1 MFLDLFLPKRAA
13 FRGHVRSKA
22 IGFNDQ
28 VMKSRLVILVATLSV
43 SLLASC
49 MHKKYDTPIT
59 KNTQQ
64 PDKVL
69 FDQAVKDIE
78 HGKYEVARISLQ
90 TLMNTYESS
99 EYLAKAKLAIADS
112 WYREGGPNG
121 LAQAEAE
128 YKDFQLFYPN
138 LEEAPEAQNRICQIH
153 YKQIEKSDRDW
164 TQTLRAE
171 EECRTLLV
179 QYPNSKFAP
188 QTAQLLRNIQESLA
202 EHEFVVG
209 NFYWKREMNP
219 AAANRLN
226 ALVDQFP
233 LYSKAGEALYEA
245 GDSYS
250 KMGPRFRKQSGEMFS
265 RIVRD
270 YPLSSRA
277 DDAKKRLSEMEL
289 PIPQVNRAAYE
300 HEKFELSNYKKPGM
314 MSRSTAWIKGSPDVS
329 HAAKS
334 GAPTMTDPKP
344 TIPASVPVPV
354 NTETASAST
363 AAGGGGVTDVTAT
376 TPGGSSALEKS
387 PDARNSNSK
396 NNAFTANNPGNQ
408 QALPTNRD
416 KELKKIRQ
424 EQAKKQAKQDKKK
437 KKQDENSNQAH
448 QDGAQSQQSQGVAT
462 QSAQTPA
469 GTPAAS
475 TPANANAGTQPPS
488 PNTPQQ

>member
-1 MFLDLFLPKRAA
+1 MFVDQISLKPAA
-13 FRGHVRSKA
+13 SKA
-22 IGFNDQ
+22 RASCDAARDLIGRE
-28 VMKSRLVILVATLSV
+28 MIGRRGARLLLVVSV
-43 SLLASC
+43 ALVTSC
-49 MHKKYDTPIT
+49 MHKKYETPIT

-69 FDQAVKDIE
+69 FDQAIKDIE

-112 WYREGGPNG
+112 WYREGGANG

-153 YKQIEKSDRDW
+153 YKQMEKSDRDW
-164 TQTLRAE
+164 SQTLRAE

-219 AAANRLN
+219 AAANRLS
-226 ALVDQFP
+226 ALVDQYP

-245 GDSYS
+245 GDAYS
-250 KMGPRFRKQSGEMFS
+250 KMGPRFRKSAGEMFA
-265 RIVRD
+265 RIVRE

-277 DDAKKRLSEMEL
+277 DDAKKRLQEMEL
-289 PIPQVNRAAYE
+289 PIPTVDPAAYR
-300 HEKFELSNYKKPGM
+300 HEKFELANYKKPGM
-314 MSRSTAWIKGSPDVS
+314 MTRSTAWIHGSPDVS

-334 GAPTMTDPKP
+334 GAPTMSDPKR
-344 TIPASVPVPV
+344 TIPASVPVPA
-354 NTETASAST
+354 NTETAST
-363 AAGGGGVTDVTAT
+363 PAGATGTTDVTAT
-376 TPGGSSALEKS
+376 TLNNSSALDKGA
-387 PDARNSNSK
+387 DARSTTPSNALS
-396 NNAFTANNPGNQ
+396 ANNPSTQ
-408 QALPTNRD
+408 QPLPTNRD
-416 KELKKIRQ
+416 KELKKLRE
-424 EQAKKQAKQDKKK
+424 EQAKKQAKLDKKK
-437 KKQDENSNQAH
+437 KKQDQNSKQPQSEAQA
-448 QDGAQSQQSQGVAT
+448 QQSQAT
-462 QSAQTPA
+462 QAAQTPA
-469 GTPAAS
+469 GTAAAS
-475 TPANANAGTQPPS
+475 TPANTNATTQPPTS
-488 PNTPQQ
+488 NPQQQ